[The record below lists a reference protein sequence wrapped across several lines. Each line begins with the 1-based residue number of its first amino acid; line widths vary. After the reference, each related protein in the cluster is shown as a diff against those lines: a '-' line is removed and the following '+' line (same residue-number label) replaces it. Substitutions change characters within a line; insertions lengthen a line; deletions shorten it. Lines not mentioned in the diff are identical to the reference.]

1 MRKRLVV
8 DTQAKLLLRSRGR
21 YGVFRGTH
29 SVIHKSKAFI
39 IVTIAAF
46 GLAACDESISG
57 LPTSLASLSGGLPG
71 LSAAE
76 DTGALSPEERQLRQ
90 VERTRRNR
98 VAQATG
104 VGCVAGGAAAW
115 LKNQIEGNST
125 SVSDVAIGA
134 ALGCSIG
141 FASGIYINSRTKSYA
156 SEQERYRALIA
167 AADQDIAEAQSLNT
181 TTSRLITQQRR
192 KISRLNNQYAAQQIS
207 RDDYR
212 AQIASAKNNAVA
224 IDNQIQGLSGQAK
237 LIREDAAKIKATGTD
252 TSDLERRIS
261 GLEKQ
266 RADLEQKR
274 RQLTSLYNDV
284 PPDVGAPV
292 L

>member
-1 MRKRLVV
+1 M
-8 DTQAKLLLRSRGR
+8 
-21 YGVFRGTH
+21 
-29 SVIHKSKAFI
+29 IHKSKA
-39 IVTIAAF
+39 VLVLTIAAF
-46 GLAACDESISG
+46 GLTACDESIPG

-71 LSAAE
+71 FNSAE
-76 DTGALSPEERQLRQ
+76 DTSLLSPEERQLRQ

-104 VGCVAGGAAAW
+104 LGCVAGGAGAW
-115 LKNQIEGNST
+115 LKNQIEGRST
-125 SVSDVAIGA
+125 SVGDVAVGA
-134 ALGCSIG
+134 ALGCAIG
-141 FASGIYINSRTKSYA
+141 LAAGVYINSRTKSYA

-167 AADQDIAEAQSLNT
+167 AADQDIAEAQSLNS
-181 TTSRLITQQRR
+181 TTSRLITQQRQ
-192 KISRLNNQYAAQQIS
+192 KITRLNNQYAAQQIS
-207 RDDYR
+207 REDYR
-212 AQIASAKNNAVA
+212 AQIASAKNNTVA
-224 IDNQIQGLSGQAK
+224 IDNQIKALSGQAN